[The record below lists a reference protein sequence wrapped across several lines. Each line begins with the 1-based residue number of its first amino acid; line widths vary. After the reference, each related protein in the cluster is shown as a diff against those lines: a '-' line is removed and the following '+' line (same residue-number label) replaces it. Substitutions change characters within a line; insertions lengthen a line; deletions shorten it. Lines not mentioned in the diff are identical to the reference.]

1 MTLNPIFESCARRRM
16 RLFRTPLII
25 GIYCAVL
32 SVCALSLLT
41 AFMGQGV
48 TVGRMRDGVECY
60 IWMTA
65 LQFFLVL
72 LVAPALSAGSIA
84 GERERR
90 TFDLLVMTGVGAR
103 RIIAGK
109 LLENFAFLVLLI
121 LCGAPVMALALL
133 TGGVTPGQIAVTL
146 LYLMAIAFSA
156 LCVGMAA
163 TVIMR
168 RSLSA
173 VITAYLA
180 VFAIGALSWGLSRHG
195 PLAAAYTMQSLG
207 ALAQKSTSEILMG
220 MPVPIF
226 FNPAVGLVMLLA
238 SQTGI
243 LHRTM
248 ETTMRLYHIYSAAKA
263 AGFAAVSAACLM
275 AMLAFAAA
283 LLALAT
289 LLLRAQTDGFG
300 RKRHEKR

>member
-25 GIYCAVL
+25 GVYCAVL
-32 SVCALSLLT
+32 CVCALSLLT

-65 LQFFLVL
+65 LQFFLIL

-90 TFDLLVMTGVGAR
+90 TFDLLLVTGVGAR
-103 RIIAGK
+103 RMIMGK
-109 LLENFAFLVLLI
+109 LLENFAFLALLI
-121 LCGAPVMALALL
+121 VCGAPVMALTLL

-146 LYLMAIAFSA
+146 LVLMAIAFST
-156 LCVGMAA
+156 LCVGMA
-163 TVIMR
+163 VSVVMK

-173 VITAYLA
+173 VIVSYLA
-180 VFAIGALSWGLSRHG
+180 VFSIGALSWGLSKHG
-195 PLAAAYTMQSLG
+195 PFAAAYTLQSLH
-207 ALAQKSTSEILMG
+207 ALSQKSTAEILVG

-248 ETTMRLYHIYSAAKA
+248 ETTMRLYHIYSASKA
-263 AGFAAVSAACLM
+263 AGFAAVSAVCLLT
-275 AMLAFAAA
+275 MLASAAL
-283 LLALAT
+283 LLALAV
-289 LLLRAQTDGFG
+289 LLLRVQMDGFG
-300 RKRHEKR
+300 RRRRAKR

>member
-1 MTLNPIFESCARRRM
+1 MMLNPIFESSARRRM
-16 RLFRTPLII
+16 RAFKTPLIV
-25 GIYCAVL
+25 GVYCAVL
-32 SVCALSLLT
+32 AVCALSLLT

-65 LQFFLVL
+65 LQFLLIL

-90 TFDLLVMTGVGAR
+90 TFDLLLVTGIGAR
-103 RIIAGK
+103 RMMMGK
-109 LLENFAFLVLLI
+109 LLEDFAFLALLI

-133 TGGVTPGQIAVTL
+133 TGGVTAGQIAVTM
-146 LYLMAIAFSA
+146 LYLAAIAFSA
-156 LCVGMAA
+156 LCVGLAVSVVMK
-163 TVIMR
+163 

-173 VITAYLA
+173 VIVSYLA
-180 VFAIGALSWGLSRHG
+180 VFAIGALSWGLSKHG
-195 PLAAAYTMQSLG
+195 PLAAAYTAQSLR
-207 ALAQKSTSEILMG
+207 ALAQKPSPEILRG

-248 ETTMRLYHIYSAAKA
+248 ETTMRLYHIYSASRA
-263 AGFAAVSAACLM
+263 AGFAAVSAACLLT
-275 AMLAFAAA
+275 MLASAVLLLMLAVA
-283 LLALAT
+283 LLH
-289 LLLRAQTDGFG
+289 AQTDGFG
-300 RKRHEKR
+300 GKRRTKR